1 MLETDQ
7 TIASVRFFGGAQV
20 LIKRTTEG
28 GEGQALTQQ
37 TETVPVSPPPPT
49 MPPYALPITM
59 EFQPSR
65 SGIPPNTDTEEGIPK
80 VTEVRVDIRA

>member
-20 LIKRTTEG
+20 LIKRTAEG
-28 GEGQALTQQ
+28 GEGQAPTQQ
-37 TETVPVSPPPPT
+37 TETVPVSAPPPI

-65 SGIPPNTDTEEGIPK
+65 NGHSLSIETEEGIPK
-80 VTEVRVDIRA
+80 VSEVRVDIRA